1 MSRRSIFF
9 DKYQNQLMGQSRRGF
24 KNKSLG
30 KVEAEGHCSS
40 DEEVEQ
46 ELRTLKVDLVVPE
59 NGVGGGPRFLVQYH
73 PQNHLFLDE
82 NEKVKSNLSN
92 TLKELLRIDHSTGKD
107 FRYFHVESLVK
118 SFLPLQ
124 LVSNEQV
131 QARNKEQLEKLKK
144 EYNKPRK
151 QRSALDKIIED
162 FENEDNKYEATQ
174 AQTGWEA
181 EPSSEEEVSVRVLNP
196 ESEKKVVTRKLDSL
210 NSSLRD
216 EKRLMESF
224 QNERKRKAARGLRNE
239 HLMLGYKGGHRQMVG
254 TRRD

>member
-1 MSRRSIFF
+1 M
-9 DKYQNQLMGQSRRGF
+9 NQSKKGY

-30 KVEAEGHCSS
+30 KVDARENCSS
-40 DEEVEQ
+40 DEEVDQ
-46 ELRTLKVDLVVPE
+46 ELRTLKIDLVVPE

-73 PQNHLFLDE
+73 PKDHLFLDE
-82 NEKVKSNLSN
+82 NEKMKSNLSN

-107 FRYFHVESLVK
+107 FKYFHVESLVK

-131 QARNKEQLEKLKK
+131 QAKNKDRLEKLKK

-151 QRSALDKIIED
+151 NKSTLDRIVEE
-162 FENEDNKYEATQ
+162 FENEGDKNEATQ
-174 AQTGWEA
+174 AKSEQLSE
-181 EPSSEEEVSVRVLNP
+181 SLSEEEKSMRALNQ
-196 ESEKKVVTRKLDSL
+196 ESEKRIKGRRPESL

-224 QNERKRKAARGLRNE
+224 QNERKRKAARGLKNE
-239 HLMLGYKGGHRQMVG
+239 HLMLGYKGGNRQMVG
-254 TRRD
+254 ERVG